1 MVVEGTEKTAFAF
14 PAVGRNASGTAS
26 LAANLIEISAQ
37 TDFASLIGD
46 AEHLVFQSPHWLA
59 AWFSAMDCQN
69 VLARYW
75 LTVRDDAGE
84 KLLSMPLVLRRKGL
98 LRVIEIP
105 DCGVSDY
112 LGPVFHHRAR
122 AGSHA
127 DPKALWA
134 QVASALPPADLLHFE
149 GLKAEIG
156 GHANPLLSHRWVQAN
171 RQHGWKVKLPETWE
185 SYLAMLSP
193 RMREKLAKARRRFLR
208 QPDTR
213 MIVAETTAEALE
225 WLEHLDRMQRD
236 RLADRGKDLRI
247 TGTEF
252 TEFYRVLA
260 RKGVETGEVILA
272 GLFSGEEPI
281 AINYA
286 VRAGDRAT
294 YLRLANRFGPWA
306 PMCPGLL
313 VTEHI
318 MQHLHADGV
327 RIFDFGLGD
336 YEYKTRFG
344 GKPFPLYDLD
354 LPLSARGLPCAVA
367 SYARR
372 AFRNVGWIRRL
383 TGRDS
388 LAPSAG
394 TTPEA

>member
-14 PAVGRNASGTAS
+14 PPVGRNATEAAS

-75 LTVRDDAGE
+75 LTVRNDAGE
-84 KLLSMPLVLRRKGL
+84 KLLSMPLVLRRKGR

-112 LGPVFHHRAR
+112 LGPVFHHRGL
-122 AGSHA
+122 AGMHP
-127 DPKALWA
+127 DPKAVWA
-134 QVASALPPADLLHFE
+134 HVASALPPADLLHFE
-149 GLKAEIG
+149 GLKAEISG
-156 GHANPLLSHRWVQAN
+156 YANPLLAHRWVQAN
-171 RQHGWKVKLPETWE
+171 RQRGWKVIFPETWD

-213 MIVAETTAEALE
+213 MAVARTTAEALD

-236 RLADRGKDLRI
+236 RLAARGKDLRI
-247 TGTEF
+247 TGSEF
-252 TEFYRVLA
+252 TAFYRVLA
-260 RKGVETGEVILA
+260 QKGVATGEVILA

-286 VRAGDRAT
+286 VRTGNRAT
-294 YLRLANRFGPWA
+294 YLRLANWFGSWA

-354 LPLSARGLPCAVA
+354 IPLSARGLPCAAA

-372 AFRNVGWIRRL
+372 AFRNIEWIRRL

-388 LAPSAG
+388 LAPAAG
-394 TTPEA
+394 TSPEA